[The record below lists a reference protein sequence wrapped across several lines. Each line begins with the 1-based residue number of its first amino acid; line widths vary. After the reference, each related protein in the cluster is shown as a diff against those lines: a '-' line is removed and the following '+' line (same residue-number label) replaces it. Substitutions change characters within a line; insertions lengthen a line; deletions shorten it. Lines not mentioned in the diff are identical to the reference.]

1 MPLLSRKRL
10 ILAEIESQY
19 GTDPTPTATDAVLV
33 RDLNITPMQSDV
45 VNRDLVRPYLGA
57 SEQLLANTRV
67 ECTFSVELAGSGTAG
82 TAPRFGSVLRACG
95 LSATAYTP
103 AVTGTAAAGASNSIT
118 LAAGAS
124 ATDDAYNNLILRITG
139 GTGNG
144 TVAIVTDYVGST
156 KVASL
161 RPLGSAVTPDN
172 TSTYS
177 IGLQTIYAPVSTAFS
192 SVTIHYNID
201 GVLHK
206 LTGCR
211 GTFSINTAVG
221 EIPTIDFTMTG
232 IYNAPTD
239 TAFVAPTYANQAT
252 PLIFKSGNS
261 GGFNLLGY
269 GACLQSVTMDIGNNI
284 IYRELVNC
292 TKEVLLTDRA
302 ATGTVVLE
310 APTIA
315 GKDYFTAALT
325 DGTLGDL
332 SFIHGNSGGNIVS
345 LISAGR
351 ADIGDPSYED
361 QDGIHMLSIP
371 YTLIPSTA
379 GNDEFRL
386 VFA

>member
-1 MPLLSRKRL
+1 MPLLTRKRL
-10 ILAEIESQY
+10 ILAETEGSY
-19 GTDPTPTATDAVLV
+19 GVDPSPDGADAILV
-33 RDLNITPMQSDV
+33 RDLNITPQQSDV

-82 TAPRFGSVLRACG
+82 TAPRFGKVLKACA
-95 LSATAYTP
+95 LAETVVSP
-103 AVTGTAAAGASNSIT
+103 AVTGTAAAGGSNTIT

-124 ATDDAYNNLILRITG
+124 AVNDFYNGQVLRITG
-139 GTGNG
+139 GAGIG
-144 TVAIVTDYVGST
+144 SVFLITDYVGST
-156 KVASL
+156 KVATL
-161 RPLGSAVTPDN
+161 RPIGAAVTLSG

-177 IGLQTIYAPVSTAFS
+177 IDAHVVYTPVSATFS

-232 IYNAPTD
+232 VYNAPTD
-239 TAFVAPTYANQAT
+239 TAAPAVTYADQAT
-252 PLIFKSGNS
+252 PRIFKAGNS
-261 GGFNLLGY
+261 GAFTLLDYSG
-269 GACLQSVTMDIGNNI
+269 CLQSVSMDLGNSTV
-284 IYRELVNC
+284 YRELVGC
-292 TKEVLLTDRA
+292 TKEVLITDRA
-302 ATGTVVLE
+302 TTGTVVIE

-315 GKDYFTAALT
+315 QKDYFTAALS
-325 DGTLGDL
+325 DGTLGEL
-332 SFIHGNSGGNIVS
+332 SFIHGTTGGNIVALQS
-345 LISAGR
+345 TR
-351 ADIGDPSYED
+351 VDIGDPSYQD
-361 QDGIHMLSIP
+361 QDGIHMLSLP
-371 YTLIPSTA
+371 YTAIPSTA